1 MGTKETANQLLCRHF
16 LKRFNFYL
24 ADQLVENAKTL
35 REQGHTHEMYEKLSP
50 VYGIAILEKSILP
63 GFQSPVNVFSL
74 RHDETYEELT
84 IPEKDGSQQSLG
96 KLAFIELDKYN
107 KSKKIKDQWLQWL
120 EYFGNYL
127 FSKEPIKIIE
137 VADQMLDASRLTKE
151 ERDMLDERL
160 LRQEHHDMDIYSARE
175 EGIEI
180 GVEQEKRQ
188 MVRAMLLKGIDTT
201 LICDIADITESE
213 LSAILADDISMG

>member
-1 MGTKETANQLLCRHF
+1 MGIIEIQVQKQRHF

-63 GFQSPVNVFSL
+63 RFQSPVNVFNL
-74 RHDETYEELT
+74 RHDETFEELT
-84 IPEKDGSQQSLG
+84 IPLDDGSQQSLS

-107 KSKKIKDQWLQWL
+107 KDKKIKDQWLQWL
-120 EYFGNYL
+120 EYFGNYI

-137 VADQMLDASRLTKE
+137 VADQMLDSSRLTKE
-151 ERDMLDERL
+151 EKAMLDERL

-175 EGIEI
+175 EGIEL
-180 GVEQEKRQ
+180 EKRQ
-188 MVRAMLLKGIDTT
+188 MVRTMFSNGASIEMISQLT
-201 LICDIADITESE
+201 
-213 LSAILADDISMG
+213 DISLDQVKELLSQDLTI